1 MTSQQAILLPRP
13 PKCCATTLQD
23 TSPFHM
29 TSASEHSQKTPRFL
43 RVALC
48 LYTLYSDKSRTMQ
61 TKSSQTSPVPNST
74 LDSTLVCQTP
84 KCHCSS
90 CSFSQSD
97 CYTQHRPSRALHTT
111 ASLSCQGPLVASHCI
126 QKSPSSNYS
135 QTVTSSHQPPAPG
148 QAPCMLCPPQR

>member
-74 LDSTLVCQTP
+74 LDSRLVCQTP

-90 CSFSQSD
+90 CSSPSQTATPSTGPAGLS
-97 CYTQHRPSRALHTT
+97 TQQPPCLAKVLWWLPTAFRNPQVRTT
-111 ASLSCQGPLVASHCI
+111 ARQ
-126 QKSPSSNYS
+126 
-135 QTVTSSHQPPAPG
+135 
-148 QAPCMLCPPQR
+148 